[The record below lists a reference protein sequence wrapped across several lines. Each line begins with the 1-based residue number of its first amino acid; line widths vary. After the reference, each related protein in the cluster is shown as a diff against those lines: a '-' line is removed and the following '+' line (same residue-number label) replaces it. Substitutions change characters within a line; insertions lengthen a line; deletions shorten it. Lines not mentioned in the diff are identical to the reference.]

1 MMGMGIQIQTAAMV
15 VVNLPILILIL
26 ILTPIPIPVI
36 RMAET
41 KAVMNTIIATG
52 TITKEA
58 AGQRGPTQVEDVK
71 VKVQIRLPEEESRSI
86 LAGQS

>member
-15 VVNLPILILIL
+15 VVNLPILIL